1 MKSYNL
7 LRLVLA
13 LAVLA
18 LAPFARAESHVVA
31 ALTTSSAST
40 IIIPGGGPGKIL
52 WVSIT
57 NATTANGGNQ
67 VNITADGGTANGL
80 NGTDPAT
87 GATGSCTFWLAPG
100 QTLLLWGPY
109 VAGVP
114 IRAIMATGTTTL
126 VVGTNAPVNTSIFP
140 TN

>member
-1 MKSYNL
+1 MKNT

-13 LAVLA
+13 LAFAA
-18 LAPFARAESHVVA
+18 LAPFARAETHQVA
-31 ALTTSSAST
+31 ALTTSAVST
-40 IIIPGGGPGKIL
+40 IIIPGGGTGSGKIL
-52 WVSIT
+52 WVSISNVGSNT
-57 NATTANGGNQ
+57 

-80 NGTDPAT
+80 NGTDPTT
-87 GATGSCTFWLAPG
+87 GATGNGIPIAPG
-100 QTLLLWGPY
+100 QTIILWGPY

-126 VVGTNAPVNTSIFP
+126 NVGTNAPTGTSTFP

>member
-1 MKSYNL
+1 MKHT
-7 LRLVLA
+7 LRLVFA
-13 LAVLA
+13 LAVAA

-31 ALTTSSAST
+31 ALTTASVST

-52 WVSIT
+52 WVSIS

-67 VNITADGGTANGL
+67 VNITVDGGTANGL

-87 GATGSCTFWLAPG
+87 GATGVAAVWLQPG
-100 QTLLLWGPY
+100 QTVVLWGPY

-114 IRAIMATGTTTL
+114 IRAIMATGTTVLT
-126 VVGTNAPVNTSIFP
+126 VGTNAATGTSSFP

>member
-1 MKSYNL
+1 MKNT

-13 LAVLA
+13 LALLA
-18 LAPFARAESHVVA
+18 LAPFARAETHVVA
-31 ALTTSSAST
+31 ALTTGAVST

-57 NATTANGGNQ
+57 NATTANSGNQ
-67 VNITADGGTANGL
+67 VNLTADGGTANSL

-87 GATGSCTFWLAPG
+87 GATGSCQFWLAPG
-100 QTLLLWGPY
+100 QTIILWGPY
-109 VAGVP
+109 VVGVP

-126 VVGTNAPVNTSIFP
+126 IIGTNAPVGTSTFP